1 LTEYADLLYF
11 LTWRDIKVRYKQTA
25 FGVAWALLQ
34 PIATAIVFS
43 LFFGGLAKMPSDGAP
58 YPVFVFTAVVP
69 WSFFANALTQAAQ
82 SLVLNEHLIRR
93 VYFPRLIVPVSTVLA
108 GAVDF
113 VLGFIVLAVVLG
125 AYDFWPTMRILWV
138 VPLSVLAAVAAA
150 GIGLWFAAVNVRYR
164 DVRHALPFVVQLW
177 LLVTPV
183 AYPSR
188 LLSDDWRML
197 YALNPMVG
205 VVEGFRWALLDLPDR
220 PDLAMG
226 LAALMSLVIFVA
238 GARYFRSVERTF
250 TDVI

>member
-1 LTEYADLLYF
+1 
-11 LTWRDIKVRYKQTA
+11 
-25 FGVAWALLQ
+25 
-34 PIATAIVFS
+34 
-43 LFFGGLAKMPSDGAP
+43 
-58 YPVFVFTAVVP
+58 
-69 WSFFANALTQAAQ
+69 
-82 SLVLNEHLIRR
+82 
-93 VYFPRLIVPVSTVLA
+93 
-108 GAVDF
+108 
-113 VLGFIVLAVVLG
+113 
-125 AYDFWPTMRILWV
+125 
-138 VPLSVLAAVAAA
+138 
-150 GIGLWFAAVNVRYR
+150 
-164 DVRHALPFVVQLW
+164 VRHALPFVVQLW

-205 VVEGFRWALLDLPDR
+205 VVEGFRWALLDLPAR